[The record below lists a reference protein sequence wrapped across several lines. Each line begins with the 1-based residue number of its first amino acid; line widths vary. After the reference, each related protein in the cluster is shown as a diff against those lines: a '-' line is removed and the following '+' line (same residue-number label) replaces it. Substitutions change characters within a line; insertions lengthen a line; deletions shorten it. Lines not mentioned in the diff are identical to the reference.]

1 MAKVNRYYGKD
12 RGSFGD
18 IIHSKETDE
27 FFSKLSLGALGKI
40 DILLQKR
47 EDGYYNVQKVYY
59 KDNEKKM
66 FSLGQTFP
74 VKDRDKKIVQGL
86 SQFALSLFNEYDKG
100 QSKDLMRNED
110 CLILTTHKLKEQ
122 VKINEKLTKV
132 GYITGKF
139 AIEKDESV
147 NNIENEKDQDEIPF

>member
-1 MAKVNRYYGKD
+1 MGKVSRYYGKD

-27 FFSKLSLGALGKI
+27 FFAKLSLGALGKI
-40 DILLQKR
+40 DLLLQKR
-47 EDGYYNVQKVYY
+47 EDGFYNVLKVYY
-59 KDNEKKM
+59 KDGEKKT

-74 VKDRDKKIVQGL
+74 VKNKDKIIVQGL
-86 SQFALSLFNEYDKG
+86 SQFALSLFNEYDKEKE
-100 QSKDLMRNED
+100 KDLMRNED

-122 VKINEKLTKV
+122 VKINDKLTKV

-139 AIEKDESV
+139 AIEKDESA
-147 NNIENEKDQDEIPF
+147 NNTENEKDQDEIPF